1 MKTIFQVWM
10 NEYRTIFS
18 DFGILLVFFGAIII
32 YPFFY
37 PLPYTNEVLKE
48 IPVAVVDMN
57 HSQLSHKLTRMM
69 DSSELV
75 FVATRDDTF
84 DQAKASILKGDI
96 GGIVYIPNDFE
107 NKVLRGEQASISV
120 YSDAS
125 YFLIYKQVL
134 SGIYHS
140 VGTFSAGIEV
150 KRIMARGVMEE
161 QSLSARDPLSL
172 ISFPLFNPAGGYA
185 TYVVPAVLVL
195 MLQQTL
201 LIGVG
206 LLSGTRRE
214 KRVDGNNNLQPVS
227 IVSLILGKSFAYFS
241 IYMVHSVYLFGI
253 LFRFYHFPQKGD
265 PMDLILFVMP
275 YLFASIFLAQ
285 AISGFFKTREM
296 SMMILLF
303 SSMPALFLSGFSWPK
318 SSIPSWLNQLAMLL
332 PSTAGI
338 DGFLR
343 ISQMGAS
350 LKDIGFDWG
359 VLLGLTVVYFFL
371 AVISVQRQY
380 ADSGLK
386 QQRLYIV

>member
-1 MKTIFQVWM
+1 MKTLFQVWM

-37 PLPYTNEVLKE
+37 PLPYTNEVLKD

-57 HSQLSHKLTRMM
+57 HSQLSHKLTRMI

-75 FVATRDDTF
+75 FVAARDDTF
-84 DQAKASILKGDI
+84 DQAKVSILKGDI

-107 NKVLRGEQASISV
+107 NKVLRGEQASVSV

-150 KRIMARGVMEE
+150 KRMMARGVMEE
-161 QSLSARDPLSL
+161 QALSARDPLSL
-172 ISFPLFNPAGGYA
+172 ISYPLFNPTGGYA

-214 KRVDGNNNLQPVS
+214 KGFGENNNPQSVS
-227 IVSLILGKSFAYFS
+227 IISLILGKSFAYFS
-241 IYMVHSVYLFGI
+241 IYMVHAVYLFGI
-253 LFRFYHFPQKGD
+253 LFRFYHFPQRGN
-265 PMDLILFVMP
+265 PMDLILFIIP

-318 SSIPSWLNQLAMLL
+318 SSIPNWLNQLAMLL

-343 ISQMGAS
+343 INQMGAS

-359 VLLGLTVVYFFL
+359 VLLGLTAVYFFL

-380 ADSGLK
+380 ADLGLK
-386 QQRLYIV
+386 Q

>member
-1 MKTIFQVWM
+1 MKTLFQVWM

-18 DFGILLVFFGAIII
+18 DFGILLIFFGAIII

-37 PLPYTNEVLKE
+37 PLPYTNEVLKD

-69 DSSELV
+69 DSNELV
-75 FVATRDDTF
+75 FVATRNATF
-84 DQAKASILKGDI
+84 DQAKVSILKGDI

-150 KRIMARGVMEE
+150 KRMTARGVMEE
-161 QSLSARDPLSL
+161 QALLTRDPLSL
-172 ISFPLFNPAGGYA
+172 ISFPLFNPTGGYA

-214 KRVDGNNNLQPVS
+214 KGFGGSNTPQSVS

-241 IYMVHSVYLFGI
+241 IYMFHSVYLFGI
-253 LFRFYHFPQKGD
+253 LFRFYHFPQRGN
-265 PMDLILFVMP
+265 PMDLILFIIP

-318 SSIPSWLNQLAMLL
+318 SSIPNWLNQLAMLL

-343 ISQMGAS
+343 INQMGAS

-359 VLLGLTVVYFFL
+359 VLLGLTVAYFFL

-380 ADSGLK
+380 ADLGLK
-386 QQRLYIV
+386 Q

>member
-1 MKTIFQVWM
+1 MKTLFQVWM

-37 PLPYTNEVLKE
+37 PLPYTNEVLKD

-69 DSSELV
+69 DSNELV

-84 DQAKASILKGDI
+84 DQAKVSILKGDI

-150 KRIMARGVMEE
+150 KRMTARGVMEE
-161 QSLSARDPLSL
+161 QALSARDPLSL
-172 ISFPLFNPAGGYA
+172 ISFPLFNPTGGYA

-214 KRVDGNNNLQPVS
+214 KGFGENNNPQSVS
-227 IVSLILGKSFAYFS
+227 IISLILGKSFAYFS
-241 IYMVHSVYLFGI
+241 IYMVHAVYLFGI
-253 LFRFYHFPQKGD
+253 LFRFYHFPQRGN
-265 PMDLILFVMP
+265 PLDLILFIIP

-318 SSIPSWLNQLAMLL
+318 SSIPNWLNQLAMLL
-332 PSTAGI
+332 PSTTGI
-338 DGFLR
+338 DGFRFCLCFRWNILHVQTFWQNLR
-343 ISQMGAS
+343 
-350 LKDIGFDWG
+350 
-359 VLLGLTVVYFFL
+359 
-371 AVISVQRQY
+371 
-380 ADSGLK
+380 
-386 QQRLYIV
+386 

>member
-1 MKTIFQVWM
+1 MKTLFQVWM

-37 PLPYTNEVLKE
+37 PLPYTNEVLKD

-57 HSQLSHKLTRMM
+57 HSQLSHKLTRMI

-75 FVATRDDTF
+75 FVAARDDTF
-84 DQAKASILKGDI
+84 DQAKVSILKGDI

-107 NKVLRGEQASISV
+107 NKVLRGEQASVSV

-150 KRIMARGVMEE
+150 KRMTARGVMEE
-161 QSLSARDPLSL
+161 QALSARNPLSL
-172 ISFPLFNPAGGYA
+172 ISFPLFNPTGGYA

-214 KRVDGNNNLQPVS
+214 KGFGENNNPQSVS
-227 IVSLILGKSFAYFS
+227 IISLILGKSFAYFS
-241 IYMVHSVYLFGI
+241 IYMVHAVYLFGI
-253 LFRFYHFPQKGD
+253 LFRFYHFPQRGN
-265 PMDLILFVMP
+265 PMDLILFIIP

-318 SSIPSWLNQLAMLL
+318 SSIPNWLNQLAMLL

-343 ISQMGAS
+343 INQMGAS

-359 VLLGLTVVYFFL
+359 VLLGLTAVYFFL

-380 ADSGLK
+380 ADLGLK
-386 QQRLYIV
+386 Q